1 MGTIALRGF
10 DGTLFGPTVKL
21 QLGGTSGRPDATSAF
36 IDNNTYAMTTT
47 NDPSRQSTLQQGNHT
62 SRIKD
67 NTVLASYGAAPV
79 ALPGNPGNCVCEYL
93 SFGWWSTSI
102 DNGRGQTDRVN
113 MGSYVVGTLTT
124 AVQMPQSGG
133 ATYSGGMVGN
143 VNNRGA
149 AYIASGSY
157 QMDWNFGRRTGN
169 LNASFDGTNYRGGA
183 AAIPGSGGTN
193 FAGGFTGG
201 RGRVG
206 TLNGSFFTSPTDVAK
221 YQAGAFS
228 IGNNSS
234 SYKASGIFAG
244 QR

>member
-1 MGTIALRGF
+1 
-10 DGTLFGPTVKL
+10 
-21 QLGGTSGRPDATSAF
+21 
-36 IDNNTYAMTTT
+36 
-47 NDPSRQSTLQQGNHT
+47 
-62 SRIKD
+62 
-67 NTVLASYGAAPV
+67 
-79 ALPGNPGNCVCEYL
+79 
-93 SFGWWSTSI
+93 
-102 DNGRGQTDRVN
+102 
-113 MGSYVVGTLTT
+113 
-124 AVQMPQSGG
+124 MPQSGG